1 MLQYSVAVNVVK
13 EQQIAYVLTFVT
25 RRASY
30 WCIVLILHQQVRV
43 NLQHLLSNFVP
54 NVKNLQLFGY
64 KILTL

>member
-43 NLQHLLSNFVP
+43 NLQHLLSIFVP